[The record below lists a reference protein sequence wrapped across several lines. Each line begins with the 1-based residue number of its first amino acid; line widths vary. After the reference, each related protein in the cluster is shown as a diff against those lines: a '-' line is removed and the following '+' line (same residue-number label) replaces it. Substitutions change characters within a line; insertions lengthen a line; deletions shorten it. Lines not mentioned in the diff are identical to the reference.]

1 MSNPIISRAK
11 STLQTRFHID
21 YDWWGRDE
29 HNLRLYLI
37 SHLPPDLQGRFG
49 SEDANE
55 VIDWVD
61 PDTAEVR
68 RVDGLQM
75 ALQQAAKSG
84 DFITAN
90 TSLVDAVF
98 RVFLSN
104 NNTPLTPVEIG
115 EIIDRPP
122 EMILRTIAGRQVY
135 KGIRPVTES

>member
-11 STLQTRFHID
+11 PTLQTRFHID
-21 YDWWGRDE
+21 YAWWERDDLD
-29 HNLRLYLI
+29 LRLYLI

-49 SEDANE
+49 GEGE
-55 VIDWVD
+55 EEIIDWID

-135 KGIRPVTES
+135 KGIRPVAE